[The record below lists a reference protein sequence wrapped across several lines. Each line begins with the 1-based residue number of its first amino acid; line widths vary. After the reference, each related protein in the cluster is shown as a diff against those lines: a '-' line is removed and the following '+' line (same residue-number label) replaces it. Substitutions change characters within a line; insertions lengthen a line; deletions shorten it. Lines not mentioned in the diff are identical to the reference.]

1 MLFLGDLLRDPNG
14 QAFGAKEQLSAA
26 GNRSSACLEIL
37 QGILATKLWRNR
49 WGVGGLQSNVKGVH
63 SKWKREQEN
72 DRIMGEWDAKE
83 RKEA

>member
-1 MLFLGDLLRDPNG
+1 M
-14 QAFGAKEQLSAA
+14 
-26 GNRSSACLEIL
+26 
-37 QGILATKLWRNR
+37 
-49 WGVGGLQSNVKGVH
+49 GVGGLQSSVKGVH